1 MHETLK
7 AEEISRFYNISKVYL
22 SFLGEDVTLADS
34 IKNHKE
40 VYASTVS
47 ETLNEVVFSSVAK
60 LAKAGHTDAA
70 KELGQLIEN
79 AKDMDI
85 REKSTFDMF
94 LVGLENFHKN
104 NILLF

>member
-1 MHETLK
+1 MYEELKEEETN
-7 AEEISRFYNISKVYL
+7 RFYNVSKVYL

-34 IKNHKE
+34 IKNHKV

-47 ETLNEVVFSSVAK
+47 ETLNEVVLSSVAK
-60 LAKAGHTDAA
+60 LAKAGHRDAA
-70 KELGQLIEN
+70 KELGQLLEK

-94 LVGLENFHKN
+94 LVGLEEFHKN
-104 NILLF
+104 NIVLF